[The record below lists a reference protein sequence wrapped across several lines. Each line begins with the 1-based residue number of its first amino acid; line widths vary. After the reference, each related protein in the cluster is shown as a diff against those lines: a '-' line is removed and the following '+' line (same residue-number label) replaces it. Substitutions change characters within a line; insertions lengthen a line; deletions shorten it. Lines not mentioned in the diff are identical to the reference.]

1 MPRGCGR
8 RMRIKHIRR
17 VTLEKDGTD
26 LDCVAFGRGD
36 NALIL
41 IPGLSFQRVKNAAAP
56 LAYLY
61 RIFAKKYT
69 IYVVDKKATVPD
81 GYTVR
86 EMAGDVAFVME
97 RLRLRTADVFGV
109 SQGGMIAQYLAIDHP
124 QLVHRLVLGVTA
136 SRKNAVM
143 EEAVNG
149 WIKMAERR
157 EYEAFVRDMFE
168 KMYSEAYL
176 KKYRRLLPILTK
188 IGRPKD
194 FSRFIALAKACLTC
208 DSYPELHKIT
218 CPAFVI
224 GGRQD
229 RVVTGAASEE
239 IAAALGCKIYMYD
252 TLGHAAYEEAPDY
265 NQRIYQFLI
274 E

>member
-1 MPRGCGR
+1 MWIN
-8 RMRIKHIRR
+8 RIRSM
-17 VTLEKDGTD
+17 TLEKDGTD
-26 LDCVAFGRGD
+26 LDCVVFGRGD

-41 IPGLSFQRVKNAAAP
+41 IPGLSFQRVKNAAVP

-61 RIFAKKYT
+61 RMFAKKYT
-69 IYVVDKKATVPD
+69 VYVVDKKDAVPD
-81 GYTVR
+81 GYTVW
-86 EMAGDVAFVME
+86 EMAGDVAFMME
-97 RLRLRTADVFGV
+97 RLHLRAADVFGV
-109 SQGGMIAQYLAIDHP
+109 SQGGMIAQYLAIDYPH
-124 QLVHRLVLGVTA
+124 LVHKLALGVTT

-143 EEAVNG
+143 EEAVSG

-157 EYEAFVRDMFE
+157 EYEALVRDMFE

-176 KKYRRLLPILTK
+176 KKYRRLIPVLTK
-188 IGRPKD
+188 IGKPKD

-208 DSYPELHKIT
+208 DSYSELHKIT
-218 CPAFVI
+218 CPVFVI
-224 GGRQD
+224 GGKQD

-239 IAAALGCKIYMYD
+239 IAAELGCKIYMYD

-265 NQRIYQFLI
+265 NQRIDQFLN

>member
-1 MPRGCGR
+1 
-8 RMRIKHIRR
+8 MRIKPIRK

-26 LDCVAFGRGD
+26 LDCVSFGSGD
-36 NALIL
+36 QILIL
-41 IPGLSFQRVKNAAAP
+41 IPGLSFQRVKNAAGP
-56 LAYLY
+56 LAYMY

-69 IYVVDKKATVPD
+69 VYVVDKKDTIPD

-86 EMAGDVAFVME
+86 EMANDVAFVME
-97 RLRLRTADVFGV
+97 RLHLCAADVFGV

-124 QLVHRLVLGVTA
+124 HLVHKLVLGVTA
-136 SRKNAVM
+136 ARKNAVM
-143 EEAVNG
+143 EETVGG
-149 WIKMAERR
+149 WIKMAERG
-157 EYEAFVRDMFE
+157 ECEALVRDMFE
-168 KMYSEAYL
+168 KLYSEAYL
-176 KKYRRLLPILTK
+176 KKYGRLFPILTK
-188 IGRPKD
+188 IGKPKE

-218 CPAFVI
+218 CPVFVI

-239 IAAALGCKIYMYD
+239 IAAELGCKIYMYD
-252 TLGHAAYEEAPDY
+252 ELGHAAYEEAPDY
-265 NQRIYQFLI
+265 NRRIDQFLD